1 MDSFDQAL
9 KQLQAQNRIK
19 ESLKIRVSPPL
30 ESNDVDAPLVIEPP
44 TQPLNQQQQAS
55 PPPLSTPKRSNLRDA
70 LQRLELKTA
79 AQPAEDQ
86 STEGDMPKQDSAGIY
101 EITSKEQ
108 HSYVLDNDSS
118 QIRTISVR

>member
-19 ESLKIRVSPPL
+19 ESLEIRVSPPL
-30 ESNDVDAPLVIEPP
+30 ESSDVDAPLVIERPP
-44 TQPLNQQQQAS
+44 TLQPLNQQPPQAS
-55 PPPLSTPKRSNLRDA
+55 PTPVSTPKRSNLRDA
-70 LQRLELKTA
+70 LERLELKTA

-86 STEGDMPKQDSAGIY
+86 NTEGDMPKQDSAGIY

-108 HSYVLDNDSS
+108 HAYVQFLTM
-118 QIRTISVR
+118 IRAK